1 MVTIKLQGCQEFEV
15 AREAFVPREL
25 QPKDILQSPNTR
37 LLLPL
42 TSRSCLVFWAFPF
55 HVRFSIVFDL

>member
-42 TSRSCLVFWAFPF
+42 TSRSCLVFLG
-55 HVRFSIVFDL
+55 FSVSCSFLDRL